1 VIRFLS
7 PEWVAAFNEAVAGV
21 DIPAPS
27 AGDALTVG
35 DGQFATSVIA
45 SDGSGAPTAVTVDVS
60 GGRISLTTG
69 TDPGATATLR
79 VRWGDAIAFLD
90 GTWAPTPAL
99 AGARAQVRGDLS
111 VLKATGVV
119 LGAVRPHLGHL
130 RAGTDYGGE
139 PGAAASGHDT
149 SEARE

>member
-7 PEWVAAFNEAVAGV
+7 PQWVVAFNEAVAGV

-35 DGQFATSVIA
+35 DGEFATTVIVG
-45 SDGSGAPTAVTVDVS
+45 DGPGDRTTVTVDVC

-69 TDPGATATLR
+69 DDPAATATLR
-79 VRWGDAIAFLD
+79 VGWDDAASFLD
-90 GTWAPTPAL
+90 GAWSPTAAL